1 MTPMLHYAPGACS
14 LAAHIALLEA
24 GADFELRLVKFAEN
38 QQHSPQYRELN
49 PLSRVP
55 VLVTDRGPL
64 TENLAILAWVAQTWP
79 KSKLAPIDDPWGLA
93 QVESFNSFV
102 ASSVHVAFSH
112 LFRPGRWVD
121 SEPAQ
126 KATAAK
132 APDMLR
138 ALFDIVETKLAAGP
152 FVHGKQFTT
161 SDPYLCVMSRW
172 LFRTG
177 VSDATRHPRVRA
189 HATLIQE
196 RPATL
201 AALAAEGLTAN

>member
-1 MTPMLHYAPGACS
+1 MTPKLHYSPGACS
-14 LAAHIALLEA
+14 LAAHIALREA
-24 GADFELRLVKFAEN
+24 GADFELRLVKFGEN
-38 QQHSPQYRELN
+38 QQRSPQHLELN
-49 PLSRVP
+49 PLGRVP
-55 VLVTDRGPL
+55 VLVTDQGTL
-64 TENLAILAWVAQTWP
+64 TENPAILGWAARTWP
-79 KSKLAPIDDPWGLA
+79 KAKLAPIDDPWAMA

-121 SEPAQ
+121 PEPAQ

-138 ALFDIVETKLAAGP
+138 GLFDIVEARLAAGP
-152 FVHGKQFTT
+152 FVHGERFTS
-161 SDPYLCVMSRW
+161 SDPYLCTMSRW

-189 HATLIQE
+189 HATLVQE

-201 AALAAEGLTAN
+201 AALAAEGLTAI

>member
-1 MTPMLHYAPGACS
+1 MKPKLYYSPGACS
-14 LAAHIALLEA
+14 LASHIALIEA
-24 GADFELRLVKFAEN
+24 GADFELRLVKFGEN
-38 QQHSPQYRELN
+38 QQRSPQHLELN
-49 PLSRVP
+49 PLGRVP
-55 VLVTDRGPL
+55 VVVTDQGTL
-64 TENLAILAWVAQTWP
+64 AENPAILGWIARSWP
-79 KSKLAPIDDPWGLA
+79 KSKLAPLDDPWAMG

-112 LFRPGRWVD
+112 LFRPGRWVEP
-121 SEPAQ
+121 EPAR

-132 APDMLR
+132 APEMLR
-138 ALFDIVETKLAAGP
+138 DLFDIVEAKLAAGP

-161 SDPYLCVMSRW
+161 SDAYLCVMSRW

-177 VSDATRHPRVRA
+177 ASDAQRHPRVRA

-201 AALAAEGLTAN
+201 SALAAEGLTAI